1 LVARVRDLAL
11 GNVGEPSSL
20 GTSLSMVAELLESR
34 INTTAANG
42 VHWGTR
48 SVLVAILSHLSE
60 LKTKLELL
68 GSGQNAYLIE
78 DRVDPL
84 WPLVSAASD
93 SLASLIPSL
102 VDRYHPDTAGE

>member
-1 LVARVRDLAL
+1 
-11 GNVGEPSSL
+11 
-20 GTSLSMVAELLESR
+20 MVATLL
-34 INTTAANG
+34 
-42 VHWGTR
+42 HFPK
-48 SVLVAILSHLSE
+48 LKSE
-60 LKTKLELL
+60 LELL

-78 DRVDPL
+78 DQLDPL